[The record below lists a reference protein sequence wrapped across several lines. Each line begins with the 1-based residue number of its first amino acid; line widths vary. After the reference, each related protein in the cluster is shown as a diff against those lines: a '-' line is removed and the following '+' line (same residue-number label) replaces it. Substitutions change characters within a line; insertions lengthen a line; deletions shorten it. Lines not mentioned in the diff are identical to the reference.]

1 MFIPATRE
9 EMEALG
15 WTGLDI
21 ILVTGDAYIDSPY
34 IGAALIGKVLMDR
47 GYRVGII
54 AQPDTESDADITRL
68 GEPSLFWGI
77 TGGCVD
83 SMVANYT
90 AVKKFRNDDDYTP
103 GGVND
108 KRPDRAVIVYANLVR
123 RYFKPTVPIVLGGIE
138 ASLRR
143 ISHYDFWSG
152 RIRRSIL
159 FDAKAD
165 YLVYGMGEN
174 TVVRLAR
181 HLEKGLDPSGIEGLG
196 YISRDPVN
204 GFVRLPSFE
213 AVQNDH
219 DRFTRAFL
227 QFYENSDP
235 VTAQGLV
242 QKHADRYLV
251 LNRPADPLS
260 TDELDRVYAL
270 PFERGL
276 HPLHKKKG
284 EVRALDT
291 IRFSIPTHRGC
302 YGQCRFC
309 SIGVHEGTTVTWRS
323 QTSIVKEAESIT
335 KTPGFKG
342 IIHDLGGP
350 TANMYG
356 YECAKKIRNGIC
368 RDRQCLTPKLCKSLK
383 VDHSGQIRLLD
394 RIRQVEGVRKVFVSS
409 GIRYDLILQDN
420 DSGRQYLQKVVD
432 RHTSGQMKVAPEHS
446 VRKVLELMG
455 KPPVDSLLEF
465 KSLFDRMTRQS
476 GKKQFLTYYL
486 IAAHPGCRMEDM
498 KQLRHFTESTLK
510 INPRQVQIFTPT
522 PSTLSTLMYCTGRE
536 PFTGKSVFVERN
548 MKNREKQKA
557 QMFKTFRGTGPENR
571 KQKRRKTNGRKGD
584 EPGKNP

>member
-1 MFIPATRE
+1 MD
-9 EMEALG
+9 ALG
-15 WTGLDI
+15 WNRLDI

-34 IGAALIGKVLMDR
+34 IGAALIGKVLMNR

-54 AQPDTESDADITRL
+54 AQPDIESDTDITRL
-68 GEPSLFWGI
+68 GEPALFWGI

-90 AVKKFRNDDDYTP
+90 AAKKFRNNDDYTP
-103 GGVND
+103 GGIND
-108 KRPDRAVIVYANLVR
+108 IRPDRAVIVYTNLVR
-123 RYFKPTVPIVLGGIE
+123 RYFKSTVPVVLGGME

-143 ISHYDFWSG
+143 VSHYDFWSG

-165 YLVYGMGEN
+165 YLVYGMGER
-174 TVVRLAR
+174 TVVRLAG
-181 HLEKGLDPSGIEGLG
+181 HLEKGRDPSGIEGLG
-196 YISRDPVN
+196 YISREPVK
-204 GFVRLPSFE
+204 GFVQLPSFE
-213 AVQNDH
+213 AVKNDH

-227 QFYENSDP
+227 LFYDNSDP
-235 VTAQGLV
+235 VTGQGLV

-260 TDELDRVYAL
+260 TEELDRVYGL
-270 PFERGL
+270 SFERDL
-276 HPLHKKKG
+276 HPMHKKKG
-284 EVRALDT
+284 SVRALDT

-302 YGQCRFC
+302 YGQCHFC
-309 SIGVHEGTTVTWRS
+309 SIGVHEGCTVTRRS
-323 QTSIVKEAESIT
+323 ESSILEEAESMV

-356 YECAKKIRNGIC
+356 YECDKKLQKGIC
-368 RDRQCLTPKLCKSLK
+368 RDRRCLTPEPCKSLK

-394 RIRQVEGVRKVFVSS
+394 RISRVEGVRKVFVSS
-409 GIRYDLILQDN
+409 GIRYDLILQDKN
-420 DSGRQYLQKVVD
+420 AGRHYLKRVVEN
-432 RHTSGQMKVAPEHS
+432 HTSGQMKVAPEHS
-446 VRKVLELMG
+446 DPRVLELMG
-455 KPPVDSLLEF
+455 KPQVDSLLEF

-486 IAAHPGCRMEDM
+486 IAGHPGCRMEEM
-498 KQLRHFTESTLK
+498 KNLKHFTGSTLK

-522 PSTLSTLMYCTGRE
+522 PSTVSTLMYCTGRD
-536 PFTGKSVFVERN
+536 PFTGKSVFVERDV
-548 MKNREKQKA
+548 KNREKQKA
-557 QMFKTFRGTGPENR
+557 QMFKPLRETGLKKE
-571 KQKRRKTNGRKGD
+571 KQKRRKIH
-584 EPGKNP
+584 GKQ

>member
-1 MFIPATRE
+1 MD
-9 EMEALG
+9 ALG
-15 WTGLDI
+15 WSRLDI

-34 IGAALIGKVLMDR
+34 IGAALIGKVLMDQ

-54 AQPDTESDADITRL
+54 AQPDTGSGADITRL
-68 GEPSLFWGI
+68 GEPALFWGI

-90 AVKKFRNDDDYTP
+90 ATKKFRNDDDYTP

-108 KRPDRAVIVYANLVR
+108 KRPDRAVIVYTNLVR
-123 RYFKPTVPIVLGGIE
+123 RHFKSTVPIVLGGIE

-196 YISRDPVN
+196 YISRDPVKSYLE
-204 GFVRLPSFE
+204 LPSFE
-213 AVQNDH
+213 SVKNDH
-219 DRFTRAFL
+219 EQFTRAFL
-227 QFYENSDP
+227 LFYENSDP

-260 TDELDRVYAL
+260 TKELDRAYGL
-270 PFERGL
+270 FFERDL
-276 HPLHKKKG
+276 HPLHKREG

-323 QTSIVKEAESIT
+323 EGSIVKEAEAIT
-335 KTPGFKG
+335 RTPGFKG

-356 YECAKKIRNGIC
+356 YECDKKLWKGIC
-368 RDRQCLTPKLCKSLK
+368 RDRRCLTPRPCKSLK
-383 VDHSGQIRLLD
+383 PDHSAQIRLLD
-394 RIRQVEGVRKVFVSS
+394 RVRRVEGVRKVFVSS
-409 GIRYDLILQDN
+409 GIRYDLILEDN
-420 DSGRQYLQKVVD
+420 NAGKPYLQKVVGH
-432 RHTSGQMKVAPEHS
+432 HTGGQMKVAPEHS
-446 VRKVLELMG
+446 VPEILKLMG
-455 KPPVDSLLEF
+455 KPPVDSLLQF
-465 KSLFDRMTRQS
+465 KSLFDRTTRES

-498 KQLRHFTESTLK
+498 KQLRHFTGSALK

-522 PSTLSTLMYCTGRE
+522 PSTVSTLMYCTGLD
-536 PFTGKSVFVERN
+536 PFTGKPVFVERN

-557 QMFKTFRGTGPENR
+557 QMFKTFQGTGPEKR
-571 KQKRRKTNGRKGD
+571 KHKRRKTNGKKGD